1 MSNNIE
7 RIAIEIIDYSSGS
20 FSIPWTEEYNQLTYE
35 EQLKVQEL
43 VYDEI
48 ADCFGCGWHFHND
61 ELEHLENGEGYC
73 WRCYQEIEEE
83 SEE

>member
-1 MSNNIE
+1 MTDKLGL
-7 RIAIEIIDYSSGS
+7 IADEIIGYSSGS
-20 FSIPWTEEYNQLTYE
+20 LNIEWTEEYDQLTYE

-48 ADCFGCGWHFHND
+48 EDCSGCGWNFHNE
-61 ELEHLENGEGYC
+61 ELEQYSDGEGYC
-73 WRCYQEIEEE
+73 WSCYQEIEE